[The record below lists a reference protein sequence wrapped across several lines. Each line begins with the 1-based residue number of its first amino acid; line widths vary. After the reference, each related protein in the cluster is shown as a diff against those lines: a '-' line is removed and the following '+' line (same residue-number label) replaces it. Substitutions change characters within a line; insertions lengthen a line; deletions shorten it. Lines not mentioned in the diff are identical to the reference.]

1 MLRKSAR
8 FSFVL
13 AALAMAAS
21 ASSFAADGPI
31 LLRVAD
37 HYPVSASTPEYTIK
51 HFMEAVTK
59 ATNGAVRFEY
69 YPAEQLGKA
78 KDLLS
83 LTQQGVIDI
92 GMVAPAYVSDKM
104 PLSAV
109 AELPGSF
116 TTSCQGAEA
125 YWKLANGGIIG
136 TRELHGNGIHPLFVF
151 VLPPYQ
157 ILTRAKF
164 TGLADLK
171 GLKLRSAGGA
181 MDLTIRRLDAVA
193 IRMGG
198 ADVYPALSR
207 GTIDGIVF
215 PLSPVLEFKLQDYLK
230 YGTIGENFGGFA
242 VTYSISEKRWDGL
255 PKEVQQ
261 AMKEAGDETT
271 RHACAMLDRDNGP
284 AIDLLRKAGLQ
295 MSEMPAA
302 DHASIHERLAPVQAE
317 WADALEKR
325 GLPGHETLNA
335 FLAAISSP

>member
-1 MLRKSAR
+1 MFRKSAR
-8 FSFVL
+8 LVL
-13 AALAMAAS
+13 TSIAMIAAAQ
-21 ASSFAADGPI
+21 SFAADGSI
-31 LLRVAD
+31 VLRVAD

-51 HFMEAVTK
+51 HFMEAVTT

-83 LTQQGVIDI
+83 LTEQGVTDI

-125 YWKLANGGIIG
+125 YWKLANGGMVG
-136 TRELHGNGIHPLFVF
+136 TRELHGNGIRPLFVF
-151 VLPPYQ
+151 MLPPYQ
-157 ILTRAKF
+157 ILTRTKF
-164 TGLADLK
+164 TSLADLK

-181 MDLTIRRLDAVA
+181 MDLTIRQLESVP

-207 GTIDGIVF
+207 GTIDGVVF
-215 PLSPVLEFKLQDYLK
+215 PLSPILEFKLQDYLK

-242 VTYSISEKRWDGL
+242 VTYSISEKRWESL

-261 AMKEAGDETT
+261 AMTAAGEETT
-271 RHACAMLDRDNGP
+271 RYACAMLDRDNGP
-284 AIDLLRKAGLQ
+284 AIELLRKAGLQ
-295 MSEMPAA
+295 MAEMSAA
-302 DHASIHERLAPVQAE
+302 DHASIHERLAPVRGE
-317 WADALEKR
+317 WADGLERR

-335 FLAAISSP
+335 FLAAIPLQ

>member
-1 MLRKSAR
+1 MFSKSAP
-8 FSFVL
+8 L
-13 AALAMAAS
+13 ALALAAALAAS
-21 ASSFAADGPI
+21 PAFSAEPI

-37 HYPVSASTPEYTIK
+37 HYPVGASTPDYTIK
-51 HFMEAVTK
+51 YFMDAVTK

-83 LTQQGVIDI
+83 LTQQGVTDI

-116 TTSCQGAEA
+116 TTSCQGAAA
-125 YWKLANGGIIG
+125 YWKLANAGIIG

-151 VLPPYQ
+151 MLPPYQ
-157 ILTRAKF
+157 ILTRTKF
-164 TGLADLK
+164 ASLADLE

-181 MDLTIRRLDAVA
+181 MDLTIRRLDAVP

-207 GTIDGIVF
+207 GTIDGVVF
-215 PLSPVLEFKLQDYLK
+215 PLSPILEFKLQDYLK

-242 VTYSISEKRWDGL
+242 VTYSISEKRWDSL
-255 PKEVQQ
+255 PNEVQQ
-261 AMKEAGDETT
+261 AMSAAGEETT

-284 AIDLLRKAGLQ
+284 AIELLRKAGLQ
-295 MSEMPAA
+295 MAEMPAA

-317 WADALEKR
+317 WADGLEKR

-335 FLAAISSP
+335 FLAAIPSQ